1 MNVLDENIL
10 ESQRLSLLGWR
21 IPVRQIGHELG
32 WKGMCDGE
40 IIPFLLTLRR
50 PTFFTRDLDFW
61 SRQLCHARSSLVI
74 LAVGQY
80 EAAHFIRRM
89 LRQPGFNSQSKRM
102 GQVIRVMHR
111 GFVVWQRHAKHEVR
125 HDWRD

>member
-1 MNVLDENIL
+1 
-10 ESQRLSLLGWR
+10 
-21 IPVRQIGHELG
+21 
-32 WKGMCDGE
+32 MCDGE

-61 SRQLCHARSSLVI
+61 PRQLCHARYSLVI

-102 GQVIRVMHR
+102 GQVIPGYAPWVR
-111 GFVVWQRHAKHEVR
+111 GVATARQTRGPA
-125 HDWRD
+125 